1 MLMTLDKGDFGL
13 SVFWRQGFSKRL
25 LGLLL
30 LRGPNAPCQA
40 GLRSRDLGPSV
51 TVKREEH
58 LPGGGFDPEDATG
71 DLFCA
76 FRCNDLR
83 FNESR
88 LQKGRDIV
96 RHNRDFFL
104 PEFRVGFNL

>member
-40 GLRSRDLGPSV
+40 GLRSRDL
-51 TVKREEH
+51 
-58 LPGGGFDPEDATG
+58 
-71 DLFCA
+71 
-76 FRCNDLR
+76 
-83 FNESR
+83 
-88 LQKGRDIV
+88 
-96 RHNRDFFL
+96 
-104 PEFRVGFNL
+104 